1 MSKKELDFKDKKLT
15 IQLVSEENDNDL
27 TIRVFHLP
35 HTDLTV
41 KQFHLKGWPSLAS
54 KPLVGP
60 QRLIDLIEKT
70 EQWNLTSSANSVVVQ
85 CL

>member
-1 MSKKELDFKDKKLT
+1 MSKKQLEFKDKKLT
-15 IQLVSEENDNDL
+15 VLLVSEENDNDM

-35 HTDLTV
+35 QSDLTV
-41 KQFHLKGWPSLAS
+41 KQFHLKGWPSLAT

-60 QRLIDLIEKT
+60 LKLIELIEKT
-70 EQWNLTSSANSVVVQ
+70 EQWNLTSSANSIVVQ